1 VTVTNTGGNY
11 VGDVAVSDGSV
22 PGCNQT
28 SGQSAGLYSMA
39 PTVSVSYTC
48 STSVAGDLTNTVN
61 ASAVGPAGDT
71 VTASASATVT
81 VTGAAYIPPPVA
93 KTPSSHSTSGTSASP
108 GTAVS
113 VALLSL
119 SDLKIVVSGKTATLH
134 LTTKLSAATVLDLV
148 LLNSKGHTLT
158 RWVIHAVKG
167 TTTLTLRLLANARKP
182 GHDKL
187 NITETG
193 NTKPKTLPVT
203 IKA

>member
-1 VTVTNTGGNY
+1 
-11 VGDVAVSDGSV
+11 
-22 PGCNQT
+22 
-28 SGQSAGLYSMA
+28 
-39 PTVSVSYTC
+39 
-48 STSVAGDLTNTVN
+48 
-61 ASAVGPAGDT
+61 
-71 VTASASATVT
+71 
-81 VTGAAYIPPPVA
+81 
-93 KTPSSHSTSGTSASP
+93 
-108 GTAVS
+108 
-113 VALLSL
+113 
-119 SDLKIVVSGKTATLH
+119 LH